1 MRKVLLPLLTVAALT
16 GCTSGQV
23 APCTLMYMDSAVY
36 VIWRPADFEATGGAT
51 IRVCVDGVC
60 EERASGN
67 PGDPIGRVSVR
78 IPDDVRARELPVELT
93 VTPVNGGR
101 PVKDGEQA
109 RLTEERPNGPGC
121 EPVVRTATFRADPVK
136 GLVSPEGL
144 VLQGR

>member
-23 APCTLMYMDSAVY
+23 APCTLMHMDSAVS

-51 IRVCVDGVC
+51 IRVCVDGAC
-60 EERASGN
+60 EERASGD

-78 IPDDVRARELPVELT
+78 IPDDVRARELAVALT
-93 VTPVNGGR
+93 VTPVDGGR
-101 PVKDGEQA
+101 PLRDGAQA
-109 RLTEERPNGPGC
+109 RPAEERPNGPGC
-121 EPVVRTATFRADPVK
+121 APVVRTASFRADPVR
-136 GLVSPEGL
+136 GLISPEGL